1 MTKQEAIALAEKY
14 NLQAEVIWCMDNGYT
29 PEEACAEWDIL

>member
-1 MTKQEAIALAEKY
+1 MTREEAIVVAIKY

-29 PEEACAEWDIL
+29 PFHLK

>member
-1 MTKQEAIALAEKY
+1 MTREEAIAIASKH

-29 PEEACAEWDIL
+29 PEEAIEEWDL